1 MFCVVRRA
9 IGGGAR
15 AFKRAKRR
23 VFAAEPLLA
32 RGCYPPGASFTAG
45 PPRPRQVGGQEASY
59 SLFSLFPPPTPTPPA
74 PMSGRFVRASKY
86 RTAPLSCS
94 ESLCEGLLVL
104 TRAACRSRLRTLD
117 EEGTPNLNSRNAP
130 DRDTDRAPPN
140 RNNATTTSDCLRMP
154 GTATSSRSATAAL
167 VRPPDAAR

>member
-1 MFCVVRRA
+1 MRRREGQGAAGMCSVLFYLARASRARRA

-130 DRDTDRAPPN
+130 
-140 RNNATTTSDCLRMP
+140 
-154 GTATSSRSATAAL
+154 TATLTAL
-167 VRPPDAAR
+167 RRTGTMLRQPQTV